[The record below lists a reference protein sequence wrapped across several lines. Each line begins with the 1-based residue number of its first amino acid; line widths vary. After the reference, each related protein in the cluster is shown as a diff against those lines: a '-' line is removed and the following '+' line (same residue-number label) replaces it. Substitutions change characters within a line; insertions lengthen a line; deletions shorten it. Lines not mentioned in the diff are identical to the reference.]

1 MGETFHWNHHHQK
14 EDSSPVSEVP
24 RGTRV
29 SIRSLSSSLPASVI
43 PCSPSGSCSLAAGA
57 GTQPVECL
65 PGIHGVWCSAPH
77 GVSVVATACSANTG
91 KVEARESDIQGHDWL
106 YIASSKLPW
115 TMWVW
120 PLQKEGEEERRE
132 KEERGGRQTDRLWLQ
147 DSSSIEKDW
156 LISCHRP
163 DVLYIVSL
171 VSKGPL
177 ECRRLGKHLSKYPNR
192 FASLVRVTSLKR

>member
-29 SIRSLSSSLPASVI
+29 SICSLSSSLPASVI
-43 PCSPSGSCSLAAGA
+43 PCSPSGSCSLAAGV

-77 GVSVVATACSANTG
+77 GISVVATACSANPG

-132 KEERGGRQTDRLWLQ
+132 KGEETDRQTLTSRFIFHREGLTYKLSPTWR
-147 DSSSIEKDW
+147 STHSITCVQGTLRVQEAGQPPLK
-156 LISCHRP
+156 IS
-163 DVLYIVSL
+163 
-171 VSKGPL
+171 
-177 ECRRLGKHLSKYPNR
+177 
-192 FASLVRVTSLKR
+192 